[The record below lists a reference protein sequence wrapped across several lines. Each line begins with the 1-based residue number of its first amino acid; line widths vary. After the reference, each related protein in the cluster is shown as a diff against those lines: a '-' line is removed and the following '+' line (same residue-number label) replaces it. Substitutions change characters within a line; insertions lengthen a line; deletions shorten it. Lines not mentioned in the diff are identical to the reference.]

1 MLSRLEQAL
10 SAWQPDAEWVIEP
23 GTAGV
28 ASPHRVA
35 TEWAGFKVQ
44 KGSQHFYA
52 KVLHEDQKPLINI
65 EHTVVASR
73 AAAEL
78 GLVPQLIH
86 ADSEQGVVIFA
97 ALDNR
102 WHWATL
108 DQLTQPQHFHKLTQ
122 ILDQLHEISVP
133 LPTRHDALQ
142 KLREC
147 CERDNVRLPDELR
160 WLGECVDLA
169 WQALNEQPY
178 SPVLIHGDPVASNWL
193 VNDLGEWQLLDF
205 DHAAQ
210 GDAWYDIAVILHER
224 LPFDDQWREAI
235 RAWRG
240 ECSEADHARCRLY
253 ALIDSYYWTLWGFWS
268 GHTSSRGLEFTKVGQ
283 WTLLRC
289 RQSAADPRLERWLAL
304 VAGSAA

>member
-1 MLSRLEQAL
+1 MLTRLEQVL
-10 SAWQPDAEWVIEP
+10 SAWQPGTEWAIKA

-52 KVLHEDQKPLINI
+52 KVLHDDQKPLISV
-65 EHTVVASR
+65 EQTVTASR

-78 GLVPQLIH
+78 GLTPQLVH
-86 ADSEQGVVIFA
+86 ADSELGVVIFA
-97 ALDNR
+97 ALDDS

-108 DQLTQPQHFHKLTQ
+108 DLLTQPQHFQKITQ
-122 ILDQLHEISVP
+122 ILDQLHEVRVP
-133 LPTRHDALQ
+133 LPTRQDALQ
-142 KLREC
+142 KLRER
-147 CERDNVRLPDELR
+147 CELDGVTLPDELY

-169 WQALNEQPY
+169 WQALNKQPY
-178 SPVLIHGDPVASNWL
+178 SPVLIHGDPIASNWL

-210 GDAWYDIAVILHER
+210 GDVWYDIAVLLHER
-224 LPFDDQWREAI
+224 VPFDDQWREAI
-235 RAWRG
+235 RYWRG

-268 GHTSSRGLEFTKVGQ
+268 AHTSPRSLEFTKVGQ

-289 RQSAADPRLERWLAL
+289 RQSASDARFERWLAI
-304 VAGSAA
+304 VAERAA